1 MNPQLSKAI
10 FGVGIALA
18 IASIASIYITMLA
31 TQNQNQS
38 QQGGS
43 AQQSSAASGSAQT
56 TPQTGSSSGSGGG
69 GGSSSISITIPNGA
83 AAQAS
88 SLNNEYYKPITAE
101 ISSGSSVTWN
111 NQDIAAHTSTSGQS
125 NNSPDSGQLFNT
137 GTISPGSSGSATV
150 TGSGKIPY
158 HCIFHP
164 WMIASLQIGS
174 TNSTASDSN
183 STASNSNA
191 TTTQS
196 T

>member
-1 MNPQLSKAI
+1 M
-10 FGVGIALA
+10 A
-18 IASIASIYITMLA
+18 IASIASIYVTMLA

-38 QQGGS
+38 QKGGS

-56 TPQTGSSSGSGGG
+56 APQTGGSS

-88 SLNNEYYKPITAE
+88 SLNNEYYKPISAA

-191 TTTQS
+191 TTIQS

>member
-1 MNPQLSKAI
+1 
-10 FGVGIALA
+10 LA
-18 IASIASIYITMLA
+18 IASIASIYVTMLA

-38 QQGGS
+38 QQGSS
-43 AQQSSAASGSAQT
+43 AQQSSGASGSAQT
-56 TPQTGSSSGSGGG
+56 TSQTGSSV
-69 GGSSSISITIPNGA
+69 SITIPNGA

-88 SLNNEYYKPITAE
+88 SLNNEYYKPITME
-101 ISSGSSVTWN
+101 ISSGSRVTWN

-174 TNSTASDSN
+174 TNSTASNSN
-183 STASNSNA
+183 STVSNSSA
-191 TTTQS
+191 TTQS

>member
-1 MNPQLSKAI
+1 
-10 FGVGIALA
+10 LA
-18 IASIASIYITMLA
+18 IASIASIYVTMEA

-56 TPQTGSSSGSGGG
+56 TPQTGSSSS
-69 GGSSSISITIPNGA
+69 SSSISITIPNGA

-101 ISSGSSVTWN
+101 ITSGSSVTWN

-174 TNSTASDSN
+174 TNSTASNSN
-183 STASNSNA
+183 SPASNSNA

>member
-1 MNPQLSKAI
+1 
-10 FGVGIALA
+10 
-18 IASIASIYITMLA
+18 MLA
-31 TQNQNQS
+31 TQNQSQNQN

-43 AQQSSAASGSAQT
+43 TQQQQPAASNSAQT
-56 TPQTGSSSGSGGG
+56 ASQQTGPSV
-69 GGSSSISITIPNGA
+69 SITIPNGA

-88 SLNNEYYKPITAE
+88 SLNDDYYTPVSTNIA
-101 ISSGSSVTWN
+101 SGSRVTWN
-111 NQDIAAHTSTSGQS
+111 NQDIAAHTSTSGRS

-137 GTISPGSSGSATV
+137 GTIAPGSSGSAVV
-150 TGSGKIPY
+150 TGSGNIPY

-174 TNSTASDSN
+174 ANSTSSTSN
-183 STASNSNA
+183 ATANASN

>member
-1 MNPQLSKAI
+1 M
-10 FGVGIALA
+10 A
-18 IASIASIYITMLA
+18 IASIASIYVTMLA

-38 QQGGS
+38 QKGGS

-56 TPQTGSSSGSGGG
+56 APQTGGSS

-191 TTTQS
+191 TTIQS

>member
-1 MNPQLSKAI
+1 LNPQLSKAI

-18 IASIASIYITMLA
+18 IASIASIYVTMLA

-43 AQQSSAASGSAQT
+43 AQQSSGASGSAQT
-56 TPQTGSSSGSGGG
+56 TSQSSSSGGSGG
-69 GGSSSISITIPNGA
+69 SSISITIPNGA

-88 SLNNEYYKPITAE
+88 SLNNEYYKPITME
-101 ISSGSSVTWN
+101 ISSGSRVTWN

-174 TNSTASDSN
+174 TNSTASNSN